1 MREAE
6 VTAIARNLSRKG
18 TTGLPQVIH
27 VQFVEPYRRTLHERP
42 LLGHARNGL
51 VLDGNLCLFGS
62 TARMLVFIVGGAC
75 AQSERGKRKG
85 SVTGYFQKILHK
97 V

>member
-51 VLDGNLCLFGS
+51 VLDGNLRLFGS
-62 TARMLVFIVGGAC
+62 TARMLSLS
-75 AQSERGKRKG
+75 SEEHAHNPNAVNARA
-85 SVTGYFQKILHK
+85 V
-97 V
+97 